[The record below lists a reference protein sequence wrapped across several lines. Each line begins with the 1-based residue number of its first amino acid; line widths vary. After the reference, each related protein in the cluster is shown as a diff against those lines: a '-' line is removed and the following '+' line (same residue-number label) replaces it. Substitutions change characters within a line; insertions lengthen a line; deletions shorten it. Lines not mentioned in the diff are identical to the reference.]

1 MSEENQEIKD
11 AVIVL
16 AGPARGPQRWPIATD
31 IVNKATAGL
40 PEYEREQ
47 FRWLQR
53 YALGADSIPTDIV
66 VRLIKPDGASYSW
79 DSVYQT
85 LTGKRASEGVNTRPL
100 ADAISRFRK
109 MVKEV
114 ESRSSTEFIE
124 TPQTRRLFQIFKRAL
139 DKHRL
144 AIVLGDSQI
153 GKTTAAVEFQRLNNH
168 GTTHILRMPTQG
180 SLGNTL
186 AEFATRLGIRSRI
199 GGTDLRRR
207 IMESFDE
214 KNLLIVD
221 EAHQGLL
228 GRTSESGAISLE
240 FIREIHDR
248 RGCGLVL
255 MGTSVLRQGLDHNLV
270 LSQSRKRRAPGMTIN
285 LPSEV
290 PKPDLE
296 CFADAFGLEPAPD
309 REMRIQFDAD
319 GKSQSFAAN
328 PLKIQTEIVRRDGL
342 GYWVRLLEDARDL
355 ARETNSRMSWG
366 RVLAA
371 YCQAQA
377 NQG

>member
-1 MSEENQEIKD
+1 MSEENQEIRD
-11 AVIVL
+11 AEIVL
-16 AGPARGPQRWPIATD
+16 AGPARGTVRWPIATD
-31 IVNKATAGL
+31 IVNKATATL

-53 YALGADSIPTDIV
+53 YALGADAIPTEIV
-66 VRLIKPDGASYSW
+66 VRLTRPDGSPYSW

-85 LTGKRASEGVNTRPL
+85 LTGKRAAEGANTRPM

-114 ESRSSTEFIE
+114 ESRSATAFIE
-124 TPQTRRLFQIFKRAL
+124 TPQTRRLFRIFKRAL

-144 AIVLGDSQI
+144 AIVVGDSQI

-168 GTTHILRMPTQG
+168 GTTHLLRMPTQG

-255 MGTSVLRQGLDHNLV
+255 MGTAVLRQGLAQNLV

-296 CFADAFGLEPAPD
+296 CFAAAFGLEPAPD
-309 REMRIQFDAD
+309 RDMRIQFEAD
-319 GKSQSFAAN
+319 GESHSFSAN

-342 GYWVRLLEDARDL
+342 GYWVRLLEDAQDL
-355 ARETNSRMSWG
+355 ARETNARMSWG

-377 NQG
+377 NEG